1 MLAQQSV
8 HLLHSKTNKKTNKQA
23 QQNSHSQPR
32 KNDPE
37 KNSTLTFSRS
47 YQLAINHFRFYRRA
61 FTIHSSLNRVF
72 LCKTYQ

>member
-8 HLLHSKTNKKTNKQA
+8 HLLHSKTNKQTNKQA

-37 KNSTLTFSRS
+37 KNSTLTISRS
-47 YQLAINHFRFYRRA
+47 Y
-61 FTIHSSLNRVF
+61 
-72 LCKTYQ
+72 